1 MSFTEFNSSGWLL
14 TGISGSSAPGWLVLH
29 QGRLSFTIP
38 GSVVFDVKW
47 TTIERVVFPW
57 YYFGGGM
64 KLWIGG
70 TQHRLSFVRP
80 NGAEVAMARG
90 LSAAGSPLG
99 LLMAAGKVN
108 DMVSG
113 RAAGKRWRELLGT

>member
-1 MSFTEFNSSGWLL
+1 MTVV
-14 TGISGSSAPGWLVLH
+14 GISGSSAPGWLVLH
-29 QGRLSFTIP
+29 QGRLSFTIQ
-38 GSVVFDVKW
+38 GSVVFDVER
-47 TTIERVVFPW
+47 TAVERVVFPW

-64 KLWIGG
+64 KLWIRG
-70 TQHRLSFVRP
+70 TRHRLSFVRP

-113 RAAGKRWRELLGT
+113 RAAGKRWREVLGR